1 MALVSGYLVK
11 EAYFESL
18 QIIIAVIHV
27 IGSLVFSIGVVKDS
41 KMIMMV
47 VMVVKDD
54 FEIINHLIIII
65 WCFIING
72 NFVFETDFDFDSTI
86 RCFIR
91 DLLAFITRSATI

>member
-18 QIIIAVIHV
+18 QIIIAVIHVIGSLVFSIGVVKDSKMIIAVIHV

-65 WCFIING
+65 
-72 NFVFETDFDFDSTI
+72 
-86 RCFIR
+86 
-91 DLLAFITRSATI
+91 